1 MKKLLSLVLICA
13 MGFGMI
19 SCVESEESPSVEN
32 VRNAKAEQLKALA
45 ELSRAQAQAEII
57 RAEAEA
63 ALNAASAEYKQNQ
76 TAEAKAEFAYKIEYL
91 KAKYEADVL
100 NQKKLALQ
108 YEKDVQD
115 AMNALE
121 DAVND
126 RIETLFA
133 EYSSYVS
140 NLNDAN
146 NNLMGK
152 KIDLAQVEAEIVDI
166 TEAANK
172 EIEDN
177 TALVEELEAQ
187 LAILTDNGYTQM
199 DKDSL
204 TNEYLKALA
213 AYNDADYK
221 YQSTEVAAYNDAKK
235 AAEDAQ
241 KKYYKGYND
250 KVDEMNGLGVTGI
263 IGSVNG
269 DNKWTTA
276 GTGVWY
282 NETIHYYGYKTVG
295 IDTDGDGIDDDTE
308 TEICDWDD
316 VDKEGDYEIDGEK
329 VIQCYH
335 IDPYQY
341 DWTGSGFE
349 HLKVFVNESPLL
361 ALKNNSAKSYEDALK
376 ALEDETAKL
385 ENAKAAQSAAKG
397 FEKAFADADA
407 ARKAIEAFKEAYA
420 KYDEAGETVKA
431 KEDALVATKKDTI
444 ATGPYLTLINANA
457 ALDVLTNPENEDYE
471 DNTYVKALADAKDA
485 LEEAEEDLV
494 AAEAALKAAAEADKA
509 AKQAD
514 VDAAKSVVT
523 SKQTAVTNAQK
534 ALDKAIYNAQVA
546 IVNAKADVKT
556 YEDKVDEAAAAI
568 ETAKENEKAL
578 LAANTAALAAVE
590 TLNNTFGEDSD
601 FYAFFTEEDENGNI
615 VGNTKNSY
623 RYVNKDNNAFWFN
636 SFFSVTLLND
646 DNTDGNPDLDL
657 DADNGLYKATNTLSY
672 TDFTAMIANTSP
684 REDEAPVFE
693 DFLKGYDAVIATAA
707 DQVTAKNK
715 TIAELKDWVADWD
728 GKEAELRAWVEAKNA
743 EIAEVRAAYE
753 EFTKA
758 EDAKEA
764 AKKDVDALKAEYQA
778 LSTLLSTNG
787 NYDLTSKISDIENK
801 IENAE
806 NAIKDAKLVLAS
818 LKTASTSW
826 GYNYQTIAYKEK
838 LVEQYK
844 AQIAVYE
851 AEVEYYTQMVANAK
865 AALDAELS
873 AQNAE

>member
-1 MKKLLSLVLICA
+1 
-13 MGFGMI
+13 MI

-108 YEKDVQD
+108 YEKQVQD

-121 DAVND
+121 DAVNE

-146 NNLMGK
+146 NNLMDR
-152 KIDLAQVEAEIVDI
+152 KIDLAQVEAEIIDI

-187 LAILTDNGYTQM
+187 LAILTDNAYTQM

-213 AYNDADYK
+213 AFNDADYK
-221 YQSTEVAAYNDAKK
+221 YKSTELAAYNDAKEAAKK
-235 AAEDAQ
+235 ASDDYIDDYNTKVAEMDALQ
-241 KKYYKGYND
+241 GGIVASVKGD
-250 KVDEMNGLGVTGI
+250 KVWTDEKSRIEFDCVYFAYAY
-263 IGSVNG
+263 V
-269 DNKWTTA
+269 
-276 GTGVWY
+276 
-282 NETIHYYGYKTVG
+282 
-295 IDTDGDGIDDDTE
+295 DTDNDPTTPDEQIIVDTDSPLWDRDWNNVVKHDGRYAIKYINNRRIE
-308 TEICDWDD
+308 TDLND
-316 VDKEGDYEIDGEK
+316 V
-329 VIQCYH
+329 
-335 IDPYQY
+335 
-341 DWTGSGFE
+341 FE
-349 HLKVFVNESPLL
+349 HLEVFINEAPLL
-361 ALKNNSAKSYEDALK
+361 TLKNNSAKSYEDALK

-385 ENAKAAQSAAKG
+385 ENAKAAQTAAKG

-420 KYDEAGETVKA
+420 KYNEPGETVKA
-431 KEDALVATKKDTI
+431 KENALADVKKDTVV
-444 ATGPYLTLINANA
+444 TGPYLTLINANA
-457 ALDVLTNPENEDYE
+457 ALDVLTNKDNEEYGKDGSL
-471 DNTYVKALADAKDA
+471 VKALADAKAA
-485 LEEAEEDLV
+485 LAALPTTAT
-494 AAEAALKAAAEADKA
+494 AAEKAAAEGN
-509 AKQAD
+509 
-514 VDAAKSVVT
+514 VT
-523 SKQTAVTNAQK
+523 TAQK

-546 IVNAKADVKT
+546 IVNAKAGVKT
-556 YEDKVDEAAAAI
+556 YEDDVDEAAAAI

-657 DADNGLYKATNTLSY
+657 DADNGLYKANNTLSY

-728 GKEAELRAWVEAKNA
+728 AKEAELRAWVEAKNA

-758 EDAKEA
+758 EDANEA
-764 AKKDVDALKAEYQA
+764 AKKNVDALKAEYQA
-778 LSTLLSTNG
+778 LSELLTSNG
-787 NYDLTSKISDIENK
+787 NDDLKNK
-801 IENAE
+801 IREIEGKITTAE
-806 NAIKDAKLVLAS
+806 TAIKNAKLVLAS
-818 LKTASTSW
+818 LKSASTSW

-844 AQIAVYE
+844 AQIAAYE

>member
-32 VRNAKAEQLKALA
+32 IRNAKAEQLKALA

-108 YEKDVQD
+108 YEKDVQN

-250 KVDEMNGLGVTGI
+250 KVNEMNGLSVYGI

-269 DNKWTTA
+269 DNKWITA

-282 NETIHYYGYKTVG
+282 DETVHYYGYKTVG

-308 TEICDWDD
+308 TVICDWDD

-341 DWTGSGFE
+341 DWTSSGFE
-349 HLKVFVNESPLL
+349 HLEVFVNESPLL
-361 ALKNNSAKSYEDALK
+361 TLKNNSAKSYEDALK
-376 ALEDETAKL
+376 ALETESAKL
-385 ENAKAAQSAAKG
+385 ENAKAAQTAAKG

-457 ALDVLTNPENEDYE
+457 ALDVLTNEENEDYAT
-471 DNTYVKALADAKDA
+471 NTLVKAVADAKAA
-485 LEEAEEDLV
+485 LAALPTTAT
-494 AAEAALKAAAEADKA
+494 AAEKAAAEGN
-509 AKQAD
+509 
-514 VDAAKSVVT
+514 VT
-523 SKQTAVTNAQK
+523 TAQK
-534 ALDKAIYNAQVA
+534 ALDKAIYDAQVA
-546 IVNAKADVKT
+546 IVDAKAGVKT

-590 TLNNTFGEDSD
+590 TLNNTFGKDSD
-601 FYAFFTEEDENGNI
+601 FYAFYTEIDENGNV
-615 VGNTKNSY
+615 VGNSKNCY
-623 RYVNKDNNAFWFN
+623 GYFNEDGNGYWFN
-636 SFFSVTLLND
+636 DFFEVTLLND
-646 DNTDGNPDLDL
+646 DNADGNPDLDL
-657 DADNGLYKATNTLSY
+657 DADNGLYKANNTLSY